1 MPIKGARLSRSRIE
15 DLEVQKELAQKLT
28 ELTYPIHH
36 IDFECYA
43 LTIPRFTSMQPFESL
58 PFQFSNHIEYADG
71 HVEHRTFLYEGRDDP
86 REEFTKALLHA
97 VGKRYPLH
105 LFEL

>member
-1 MPIKGARLSRSRIE
+1 M
-15 DLEVQKELAQKLT
+15 DLEAQKELAQKLT

-97 VGKRYPLH
+97 VGKKGTSASIRTMKRSR
-105 LFEL
+105 